1 MLRAVTLSPRFVVA
15 LAVLAGAAGCQED
28 VASIDGVFYNGDH
41 RLVHCAVN
49 LDTKSLVS
57 ESSADTGLDRA
68 KDRNEIVEFYTHHPG
83 AGGTVPIDKIEH
95 VLAGAQARGLAF
107 NTYADF
113 AHHTE
118 VSPGISLSFDDTSVE
133 AWIQILPLLA
143 KYNAHVTFFISQYYA
158 LNAQARAGLHQLAAA
173 GHAIEAHT
181 VRHLHA
187 PEYVEQY
194 GLNAYLHDEVDPSIQ
209 VLRDQGFTIEAFAYP
224 FGARTSET
232 DQAIA
237 KRVPVIRSVAFSYP
251 EVESPCPH

>member
-1 MLRAVTLSPRFVVA
+1 MLRAVTVSPRFIVA
-15 LAVLAGAAGCQED
+15 LAVLAAGCQED
-28 VASIDGVFYNGDH
+28 VASMDGVFYSGDD

-49 LDTKSLVS
+49 LDTKSRVS
-57 ESSADTGLDRA
+57 EDSITGGLDRA
-68 KDRNEIVEFYTHHPG
+68 KDRHEIVEFYTHHPG
-83 AGGTVPIDKIEH
+83 HGGTVPIDKIEY

-107 NTYADF
+107 NTYSDF
-113 AHHTE
+113 AQHTD
-118 VSPGISLSFDDTSVE
+118 VSPGIALSFDDTSVE
-133 AWIQILPLLA
+133 AWVEILPLLA
-143 KYNAHVTFFISQYYA
+143 KYNAHVTFFISQYYSF
-158 LNAQARAGLHQLAAA
+158 NDQAREGLHQLADA

-187 PEYVEQY
+187 PDYVEQF
-194 GLNAYLHDEVDPSIQ
+194 GLDAYLHDEVDPSIK
-209 VLRDQGFTIEAFAYP
+209 VLRDEGFPVDAFAYP